1 MKTFDPNIGIG
12 TRWKKGGPSPNPA
25 GRPRSRLLSNA
36 LTAKLAEVKPD
47 DPEGR
52 TFAQVI
58 AGEFDRAGTR

>member
-1 MKTFDPNIGIG
+1 
-12 TRWKKGGPSPNPA
+12 
-25 GRPRSRLLSNA
+25 LLSNA